1 VFFALTSL
9 SSALQVTPNSPCSTQ
24 CIDNI
29 NDNPTDPNS
38 SNTYGTDITC
48 NNADYTTTAVGQ
60 KFKSCVSCLQNSA
73 YSSSTE
79 NDQAW
84 FLYNVRYAVD
94 CKPVTS
100 TGITLVTY

>member
-1 VFFALTSL
+1 M
-9 SSALQVTPNSPCSTQ
+9 
-24 CIDNI
+24 

-48 NNADYTTTAVGQ
+48 NNADYNTTTVGQ
-60 KFKSCVSCLQNSA
+60 KFKSCLSCLQTSA

-84 FLYNVRYAVD
+84 FLYNLRYALD
-94 CKPVTS
+94 CEREAR
-100 TGITLVTY
+100 TGIPHSTC